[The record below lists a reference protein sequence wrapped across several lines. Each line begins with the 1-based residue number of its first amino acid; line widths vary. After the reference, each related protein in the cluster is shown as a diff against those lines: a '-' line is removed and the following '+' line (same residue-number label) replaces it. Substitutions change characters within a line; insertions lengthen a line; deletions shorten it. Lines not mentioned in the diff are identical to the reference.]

1 MNFTKVNVSPVMLQ
15 RSLNWFFT
23 PWIGAGIRLE
33 TLSDDFR
40 RARVILPLR
49 FYNRNFVGTHFG
61 GSLYSMVDPMYML
74 MLLNILGNE
83 FIVWDMA
90 AKIQY
95 KQPGKTDVYADFV
108 IEDDLLESLFALKP
122 NEKRIFDL
130 PVDVKSLVNDEVI
143 ASAVKTTYVKRKPVK
158 LPVAT
163 TELTAKL

>member
-40 RARVILPLR
+40 WARVILPLR